1 MVDIYLDCSN
11 CNTRECIRNVL
22 VKLQYEINK
31 KGGKNNT
38 LLLSHAQN
46 TIMIQ
51 LRGFFN
57 NLQR

>member
-31 KGGKNNT
+31 KGEKKQHT
-38 LLLSHAQN
+38 LIEPRPKHDHD
-46 TIMIQ
+46 TIK
-51 LRGFFN
+51 GF
-57 NLQR
+57 L

>member
-11 CNTRECIRNVL
+11 CNTRECMRNVF
-22 VKLQYEINK
+22 VKLQYEINEKGK
-31 KGGKNNT
+31 KTNT